1 LVSITQDNHNMVT
14 IASVG
19 RSVYP
24 DGMAAERRDLLA
36 SVLPL
41 AKALRRIEDAAAAE
55 HGITMWQYAI
65 LSVAAAAPGMNQSEM
80 ASGMGYSKNRIVADI
95 DQLEQHELLRR
106 QPGADRRVHTL
117 RATDAGIAAMRAIRT
132 EIHRREDELLA
143 GISATAQREFHRSVR
158 RLGEQISGR

>member
-1 LVSITQDNHNMVT
+1 
-14 IASVG
+14 
-19 RSVYP
+19 
-24 DGMAAERRDLLA
+24 MADDRRDLLA
-36 SVLPL
+36 SLLPL

-65 LSVAAAAPGMNQSEM
+65 VSLAVAAPGMSQSEM

-95 DQLEQHELLRR
+95 NHLEQRALLRR

-117 RATDAGIAAMRAIRT
+117 QATEAGIGVMRAIRD

-158 RLGEQISGR
+158 RLGDQVSGR

>member
-1 LVSITQDNHNMVT
+1 MVM
-14 IASVG
+14 IAKAG

-24 DGMAAERRDLLA
+24 DKMAAERRDLLA

-65 LSVAAAAPGMNQSEM
+65 LSVAVAAPGMSQSEM

-95 DQLEQHELLRR
+95 DHLEQRRLLVR
-106 QPGADRRVHTL
+106 QAGADRRVHSL
-117 RATDAGIAAMRAIRT
+117 RATDAGIAAMRTIRA
-132 EIHRREDELLA
+132 EIHRGEDELLA
-143 GISATAQREFHRSVR
+143 GLSATAQQEFHRSAR